1 MPVNRRAL
9 AVPQRFSPHTG
20 GYCSAVKWGMRVVLW
35 KAGERTV
42 TQTAPRASAPRVT
55 VTVKRLFGRESAD
68 YVVMVSMV
76 VFLVI
81 FGLVMVLS
89 SSFVGS
95 ALGNDGNFFATFFRQ
110 AVWVLLGIPMMLV
123 VSRFPARSLKKIAPT
138 IFLAALLLQGL
149 VFTPLGF
156 SSGGNT
162 NWVNIAGLT
171 GQPSEILKIAMIIWM
186 AAILAD
192 RIDDVEDYRTLL
204 RPLGLGVLIAWT
216 LVMMGQDLGTMG
228 VMVVIAVGI
237 VFLAGARL
245 SHLLT
250 VVAFIGAGVGM
261 LALLSPSRVNR
272 IMTWFSGCTEDDYL
286 GSCWQIVH
294 STYALGSGGIFG
306 VGLGNSRAKWSW
318 LPAAETDFIFAI
330 VGEELGLIGTSM
342 VILSFVILAVAMA
355 RLVRAQPDPFARLVT
370 GGVMVWLIGQA
381 LINIAVVL
389 EVLPVL
395 GVPLPFMSVGGSAL
409 MSSLIGI
416 GVVMAL
422 NRHDAISVTAGQN
435 RRSSSR

>member
-1 MPVNRRAL
+1 MEV
-9 AVPQRFSPHTG
+9 G
-20 GYCSAVKWGMRVVLW
+20 D
-35 KAGERTV
+35 AGV
-42 TQTAPRASAPRVT
+42 TQVASKTSAPRVT

-76 VFLVI
+76 FFLVI

-110 AVWVLLGIPMMLV
+110 AVWVLLGVPMMLV
-123 VSRFPARSLKKIAPT
+123 ISRFPARALKKLAPT
-138 IFLAALLLQGL
+138 VFLVALLLQGL
-149 VFTPLGF
+149 VFTPLGIT
-156 SSGGNT
+156 SGGNT
-162 NWVNIAGLT
+162 NWVNIAGFT
-171 GQPSEILKIAMIIWM
+171 GQPSEILKVAMIIWM

-192 RIDDVEDYRTLL
+192 RIDRVQEFTTLA
-204 RPLGLGVLIAWT
+204 RPLGLGVLMALG

-228 VMVVIAVGI
+228 VMVVIALGI

-245 SHLLT
+245 SHL
-250 VVAFIGAGVGM
+250 VAIVAVIAAGVAS
-261 LALLSPSRVNR
+261 LAVLSPSRINR
-272 IMTWFSGCTEDDYL
+272 IMTWFSGCTEEDYL
-286 GSCWQIVH
+286 GTCWQIVH
-294 STYALGSGGIFG
+294 STYALGSGGVLG

-318 LPAAETDFIFAI
+318 LPHAETDFIFAI
-330 VGEELGLIGTSM
+330 VGEELGLVGTSM
-342 VILSFVILAVAMA
+342 VLVSFVILAVSMA
-355 RLVRAQPDPFARLVT
+355 RLVRSQPDPFARLVT

-409 MSSLIGI
+409 MASLIGI
-416 GVVMAL
+416 GAVMAL
-422 NRHDAISVTAGQN
+422 NRHDAVSVTAG
-435 RRSSSR
+435 SSRRVSPR

>member
-1 MPVNRRAL
+1 M
-9 AVPQRFSPHTG
+9 
-20 GYCSAVKWGMRVVLW
+20 
-35 KAGERTV
+35 
-42 TQTAPRASAPRVT
+42 TQVASKASAPRVT
-55 VTVKRLFGRESAD
+55 VSVKRLFGRESAD

-76 VFLVI
+76 FFLVI

-95 ALGNDGNFFATFFRQ
+95 ALGNDGDFFTTFFRQ
-110 AVWVLLGIPMMLV
+110 VVWVALGVPLMLV
-123 VSRFPARSLKKIAPT
+123 ISRFPARALKKLAPS
-138 IFLAALLLQGL
+138 IFLVALLLQGL
-149 VFTPLGF
+149 VFTPLGIT
-156 SSGGNT
+156 SGGNT
-162 NWVNIAGLT
+162 NWVNIAGFT
-171 GQPSEILKIAMIIWM
+171 GQPSEILKVAMIIWM

-192 RIDDVEDYRTLL
+192 RIDVVEDYRTLL
-204 RPLGLGVLIAWT
+204 RPLGLGVLMALA
-216 LVMMGQDLGTMG
+216 LVMLGQDLGTMG
-228 VMVVIAVGI
+228 VMVIIALGI
-237 VFLAGARL
+237 VFLAGAKL
-245 SHLLT
+245 SHLFT
-250 VVAFIGAGVGM
+250 VVAFIGAGVAL
-261 LALLSPSRVNR
+261 LAMLSPSRIDR

-286 GSCWQIVH
+286 GTCWQIVH
-294 STYALGSGGIFG
+294 STYALGSGGILG

-318 LPAAETDFIFAI
+318 LPHAETDFIFAI

-342 VILSFVILAVAMA
+342 VILSFVILAVSMA

-409 MSSLIGI
+409 LASLLGI

-422 NRHDAISVTAGQN
+422 NRHDAISVSASSS
-435 RRSSSR
+435 RRSSAR

>member
-1 MPVNRRAL
+1 M
-9 AVPQRFSPHTG
+9 
-20 GYCSAVKWGMRVVLW
+20 
-35 KAGERTV
+35 
-42 TQTAPRASAPRVT
+42 TQVASKPSAPRMT
-55 VTVKRLFGRESAD
+55 VSVKRLFGRESAD

-76 VFLVI
+76 FFLVI

-110 AVWVLLGIPMMLV
+110 VMWVLLGIPAMLV
-123 VSRFPARSLKKIAPT
+123 ISRFPARALKKLAPT
-138 IFLAALLLQGL
+138 IFLVALLLQGL
-149 VFTPLGF
+149 VFTPLGIT
-156 SSGGNT
+156 SGGNT
-162 NWVNIAGLT
+162 NWVNIAGFT
-171 GQPSEILKIAMIIWM
+171 GQPSEILKVAMIIWM

-192 RIDDVEDYRTLL
+192 RIDQVEDYRTLM
-204 RPLGLGVLIAWT
+204 RPLGLGVLIALS

-228 VMVVIAVGI
+228 VMVVIALGI

-245 SHLLT
+245 SHLFT
-250 VVAFIGAGVGM
+250 VVAVIAAGVAM
-261 LALLSPSRVNR
+261 LAMLSPSRINR
-272 IMTWFSGCTEDDYL
+272 IMTWFSGCTEEDYL
-286 GSCWQIVH
+286 GTCWQIVH
-294 STYALGSGGIFG
+294 STYALGSGGVLG

-318 LPAAETDFIFAI
+318 LPHAETDFIFAI

-342 VILSFVILAVAMA
+342 VIISFVILAVVMA

-409 MSSLIGI
+409 MASLIGI
-416 GVVMAL
+416 GVVMSV
-422 NRHDAISVTAGQN
+422 NRHDAISVTAGKN

>member
-1 MPVNRRAL
+1 
-9 AVPQRFSPHTG
+9 
-20 GYCSAVKWGMRVVLW
+20 
-35 KAGERTV
+35 V
-42 TQTAPRASAPRVT
+42 TQVASKPSAPRMT
-55 VTVKRLFGRESAD
+55 VSVKRLFGRESAD

-76 VFLVI
+76 FFLVI

-110 AVWVLLGIPMMLV
+110 VMWVLLGIPAMLV
-123 VSRFPARSLKKIAPT
+123 ISRFPARALKKLAPT
-138 IFLAALLLQGL
+138 IFLVALLLQGL
-149 VFTPLGF
+149 VFTPLGIT
-156 SSGGNT
+156 SGGNT
-162 NWVNIAGLT
+162 NWVNIAGFT
-171 GQPSEILKIAMIIWM
+171 GQPSEILKVAMIIWM

-192 RIDDVEDYRTLL
+192 RVDQVEDYRTLM
-204 RPLGLGVLIAWT
+204 RPLGLGVLIALS

-228 VMVVIAVGI
+228 VMVVIALGI

-245 SHLLT
+245 SHLFT
-250 VVAFIGAGVGM
+250 VVAVIGVGVAM
-261 LALLSPSRVNR
+261 LALLSPSRINR

-286 GSCWQIVH
+286 GTCWQIVH
-294 STYALGSGGIFG
+294 STYALGSGGVLG

-318 LPAAETDFIFAI
+318 LPHAETDFIFAI

-342 VILSFVILAVAMA
+342 VIISFVILAVAMA

-409 MSSLIGI
+409 MASLIGV
-416 GVVMAL
+416 GVVMSV
-422 NRHDAISVTAGQN
+422 NRHDAISVTAGN
-435 RRSSSR
+435 SRRSSSR

>member
-1 MPVNRRAL
+1 MTQVASKP
-9 AVPQRFSPHTG
+9 
-20 GYCSAVKWGMRVVLW
+20 SA
-35 KAGERTV
+35 
-42 TQTAPRASAPRVT
+42 SRVT
-55 VTVKRLFGRESAD
+55 VSVKRLFGRESAD

-76 VFLVI
+76 FFMVI

-110 AVWVLLGIPMMLV
+110 VMWVLLGIPAMLV
-123 VSRFPARSLKKIAPT
+123 ISRFPARALKKLAPT
-138 IFLAALLLQGL
+138 IFLVALLLQGL
-149 VFTPLGF
+149 VFTPLGIT
-156 SSGGNT
+156 SGGNT
-162 NWVNIAGLT
+162 NWVNIAGFT
-171 GQPSEILKIAMIIWM
+171 GQPSEILKVAMIIWM

-192 RIDDVEDYRTLL
+192 RIDQVEDYRTLM
-204 RPLGLGVLIAWT
+204 RPLGLGVLIALS

-228 VMVVIAVGI
+228 VMVVIALGI

-245 SHLLT
+245 SHLFT
-250 VVAFIGAGVGM
+250 VVAVIAAGVAM
-261 LALLSPSRVNR
+261 LAMLSPSRINR
-272 IMTWFSGCTEDDYL
+272 IMTWFSGCTEEDYL
-286 GSCWQIVH
+286 GTCWQIVH
-294 STYALGSGGIFG
+294 STYALGSGGILG

-318 LPAAETDFIFAI
+318 LPHAETDFIFAI

-342 VILSFVILAVAMA
+342 VIISFVILAVAMA
-355 RLVRAQPDPFARLVT
+355 RLVRVQPDPFARLVT

-409 MSSLIGI
+409 MASLIGI
-416 GVVMAL
+416 GVVMSV
-422 NRHDAISVTAGQN
+422 NRHDAISVTAGKN

>member
-1 MPVNRRAL
+1 M
-9 AVPQRFSPHTG
+9 
-20 GYCSAVKWGMRVVLW
+20 
-35 KAGERTV
+35 
-42 TQTAPRASAPRVT
+42 TQVASRSSAPRVT
-55 VTVKRLFGRESAD
+55 VSVKRLFGRESAD

-76 VFLVI
+76 FFLVI

-110 AVWVLLGIPMMLV
+110 VIWVLLGIPAMLV
-123 VSRFPARSLKKIAPT
+123 ISRFPARALKKLAPT
-138 IFLAALLLQGL
+138 IFLVALLLQGL
-149 VFTPLGF
+149 VFTPLGIT
-156 SSGGNT
+156 SGGNT
-162 NWVNIAGLT
+162 NWVNIAGFT
-171 GQPSEILKIAMIIWM
+171 GQPSEILKVAMIIWM

-192 RIDDVEDYRTLL
+192 RIDRVEDYRTLV
-204 RPLGLGVLIAWT
+204 RPLGLGVLIALS

-228 VMVVIAVGI
+228 VMVVIALGI

-245 SHLLT
+245 SHLFT
-250 VVAFIGAGVGM
+250 VVAVIAAGVAM
-261 LALLSPSRVNR
+261 LAMLSPSRINR
-272 IMTWFSGCTEDDYL
+272 IMTWFSGCTEEDYL
-286 GSCWQIVH
+286 GTCWQIVH
-294 STYALGSGGIFG
+294 STYALGSGGVLG

-318 LPAAETDFIFAI
+318 LPHAETDFIFAI

-342 VILSFVILAVAMA
+342 VIISFVILAVAMA

-409 MSSLIGI
+409 MASLIGV
-416 GVVMAL
+416 GVVMAV
-422 NRHDAISVTAGQN
+422 NRRDAVSVTTGAN
-435 RRSSSR
+435 RRSSAR

>member
-1 MPVNRRAL
+1 M
-9 AVPQRFSPHTG
+9 
-20 GYCSAVKWGMRVVLW
+20 
-35 KAGERTV
+35 
-42 TQTAPRASAPRVT
+42 TQVASKPSAPRMT
-55 VTVKRLFGRESAD
+55 VSVKRLFGRESAD

-76 VFLVI
+76 FFLVI

-110 AVWVLLGIPMMLV
+110 VMWVLLGIPAMLV
-123 VSRFPARSLKKIAPT
+123 ISRFPARALKKLAPT
-138 IFLAALLLQGL
+138 IFLVALLLQGL
-149 VFTPLGF
+149 VFTPLGIT
-156 SSGGNT
+156 SGGNT
-162 NWVNIAGLT
+162 NWVNIAGFT
-171 GQPSEILKIAMIIWM
+171 GQPSEILKVAMIIWM

-192 RIDDVEDYRTLL
+192 RIDQVEDYRTLM
-204 RPLGLGVLIAWT
+204 RPLGLGVLIALG

-228 VMVVIAVGI
+228 VMVVIALGI

-245 SHLLT
+245 SHLFT
-250 VVAFIGAGVGM
+250 VVAVIAAGVAM
-261 LALLSPSRVNR
+261 LAMLSPSRINR
-272 IMTWFSGCTEDDYL
+272 IMTWFSGCTEEDYL
-286 GSCWQIVH
+286 GTCWQIVH
-294 STYALGSGGIFG
+294 STYALGSGGVLG

-318 LPAAETDFIFAI
+318 LPHAETDFIFAI

-342 VILSFVILAVAMA
+342 VIISFVILAVAMA

-409 MSSLIGI
+409 MASLIGI
-416 GVVMAL
+416 GVVMSV
-422 NRHDAISVTAGQN
+422 NRHDAISVTAGKN

>member
-1 MPVNRRAL
+1 MK
-9 AVPQRFSPHTG
+9 VPW
-20 GYCSAVKWGMRVVLW
+20 V
-35 KAGERTV
+35 KAGERPV
-42 TQTAPRASAPRVT
+42 TQVASKPSAPRMT
-55 VTVKRLFGRESAD
+55 VSVKRLFGRESAD

-76 VFLVI
+76 FFLVI

-110 AVWVLLGIPMMLV
+110 VMWVLLGIPAMLV
-123 VSRFPARSLKKIAPT
+123 ISRFPARALKKLAPT
-138 IFLAALLLQGL
+138 IFLVALLLQGL
-149 VFTPLGF
+149 VFTPLGIT
-156 SSGGNT
+156 SGGNT
-162 NWVNIAGLT
+162 NWVNIAGFT
-171 GQPSEILKIAMIIWM
+171 GQPSEILKVAMIIWM

-192 RIDDVEDYRTLL
+192 RIDQVEDYRTLM
-204 RPLGLGVLIAWT
+204 RPLGLGVLIALS

-228 VMVVIAVGI
+228 VMVVIALGI

-245 SHLLT
+245 SHLFT
-250 VVAFIGAGVGM
+250 VVAVIAAGVAM
-261 LALLSPSRVNR
+261 LAMLSPSRINR
-272 IMTWFSGCTEDDYL
+272 IMTWFSGCTEEDYL
-286 GSCWQIVH
+286 GTCWQIVH
-294 STYALGSGGIFG
+294 STYALGSGGVLG

-318 LPAAETDFIFAI
+318 LPHAETDFIFAI

-342 VILSFVILAVAMA
+342 VIISFVILAVAMA

-409 MSSLIGI
+409 MASLIGI
-416 GVVMAL
+416 GVVMSV
-422 NRHDAISVTAGQN
+422 NRHDAISVTAGKN